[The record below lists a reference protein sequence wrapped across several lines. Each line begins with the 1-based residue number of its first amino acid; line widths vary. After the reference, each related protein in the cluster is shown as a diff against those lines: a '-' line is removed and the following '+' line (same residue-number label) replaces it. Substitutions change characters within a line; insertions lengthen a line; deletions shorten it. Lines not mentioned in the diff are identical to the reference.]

1 MEHPSAYYTLEE
13 IDAILGFP
21 PDEISSSRELGWL
34 RSITME
40 GKDYFSQVAL
50 LEYLQIKLELGSEIF
65 RTERESEFFDGFEMD
80 DLLKE
85 IS

>member
-34 RSITME
+34 RSITVE
-40 GKDYFSQVAL
+40 GKVYFSQIAL
-50 LEYLQIKLELGSEIF
+50 LEFLQIKLEIGSEIF
-65 RTERESEFFDGFEMD
+65 RTAHESEFFDGFGIE
-80 DLLKE
+80 DLV
-85 IS
+85 